1 MQYYSINDYCRETFG
16 KKLYRLSLD
25 GGFTCP
31 TRDGT
36 LGDRGCIFC
45 SRAGAGEF
53 AARGQDLDAQIE
65 EAKARVAAKHKD
77 GGYIAYFQSF
87 TNTYAPVERLRA
99 LFEPVVKRTDI
110 DVLAVATR
118 PDCLEDDKIA
128 LLRELN
134 AVKPVWVEL
143 GFQTAKEE
151 TARFIRRGYDNPVYD
166 DAVKRLKAAGLEV
179 VTHVILCL
187 PGESREEMLET
198 VRCVGDSGVDGI
210 KLQLLHVLEGTDLA
224 ALWRKGQVPL
234 PTMEAYIALLED
246 CLAVLPPELV
256 IHRLTGDGAKR
267 DLLAPLWTG
276 DKKRVLNAIR
286 AAFDR
291 DNVVQ
296 GSRWRQP

>member
-1 MQYYSINDYCRETFG
+1 MPHPFHNM
-16 KKLYRLSLD
+16 LL
-25 GGFTCP
+25 
-31 TRDGT
+31 
-36 LGDRGCIFC
+36 
-45 SRAGAGEF
+45 
-53 AARGQDLDAQIE
+53 
-65 EAKARVAAKHKD
+65 
-77 GGYIAYFQSF
+77 
-87 TNTYAPVERLRA
+87 
-99 LFEPVVKRTDI
+99 
-110 DVLAVATR
+110 
-118 PDCLEDDKIA
+118 LEDAVRITGPAAFNIMLKPAGSLCNLDCHYCYYLDKAEIYGG
-128 LLRELN
+128 RE
-134 AVKPVWVEL
+134 PRM
-143 GFQTAKEE
+143 T
-151 TARFIRRGYDNPVYD
+151 
-166 DAVKRLKAAGLEV
+166 
-179 VTHVILCL
+179 
-187 PGESREEMLET
+187 EEMLET